1 MPPTTGAID
10 HVAAIAGGQSTVE
23 PDPSG
28 QVRLWT
34 PVELA
39 GFLGVPVKT
48 VYRWRGHR
56 TGPAAF
62 RVGRHLR
69 YHPAEVQRWL
79 ATLADDPHE
88 PGGGTGG

>member
-1 MPPTTGAID
+1 MPPTTVPID
-10 HVAAIAGGQSTVE
+10 HVAAVAVGQPTVG

-48 VYRWRGHR
+48 VYRWRGQG
-56 TGPAAF
+56 TGPTAF

-69 YHPAEVQRWL
+69 YHPTEVHRWL

-88 PGGGTGG
+88 PGGTGG